1 MIRIACIAAALVGIG
16 AVDALACSVPLIRT
30 LHNQTVDGTMAARS
44 GKPCS
49 IRMQFTSGTSERV
62 AVAQR
67 PAHGTLTAAGQRVTY
82 VSRPGYTAS
91 DSFTYQRHGK
101 DKWGGS
107 SVKTVRV
114 AVTVR

>member
-1 MIRIACIAAALVGIG
+1 MTRLACLVAALAGIG
-16 AVDALACSVPLIRT
+16 IGEASACSVPLIRT
-30 LHNQTVDGTMAARS
+30 LHNQTVDGTMAAHS

-49 IRMQFTSGTSERV
+49 IRLRFTSGTSEHV
-62 AVAQR
+62 AIAQR
-67 PAHGTLTAAGQRVTY
+67 PANGTLASSGQKVTY
-82 VSRPGYTAS
+82 RSRPGYVGG

-101 DKWGGS
+101 DKWGGP